1 MYEICP
7 QQGVDKV
14 DMTSPTPHRCHSM
27 HTNISS
33 MDTLLSTHQST
44 SVKVRRTLLSLKGT
58 IGLGYASV
66 TEEESV
72 SLACGC
78 A

>member
-1 MYEICP
+1 
-7 QQGVDKV
+7 
-14 DMTSPTPHRCHSM
+14 
-27 HTNISS
+27 

-44 SVKVRRTLLSLKGT
+44 LVKVRRTLLSLKGT